1 MDVIRD
7 GIDLYKRG
15 VLIREDTGD
24 VGMEFVALFVPEKS
38 PAVLGAEYKVNGVLC
53 EGLRHGGIAL
63 TGLGRSGSFSQ
74 GVALG

>member
-24 VGMEFVALFVPEKS
+24 VGMEFVALFVLEKS
-38 PAVLGAEYKVNGVLC
+38 PAVLGAEYEMEGVLY
-53 EGLRHGGIAL
+53 EGL
-63 TGLGRSGSFSQ
+63 
-74 GVALG
+74 